1 MSLKDGVVLKIK
13 RIWSKDKPKEEDTN
27 EEQSLKKK
35 RFNKK
40 KLFFFFL
47 WTSLFS
53 AALVVGIAVGAYKA
67 ILKNLPSITRLEEFN
82 PDIITYIFADNGEI
96 IGQYANQKRIEVT
109 YEQLPQTLIN
119 AIIATED
126 PRFYKHKGIDFL
138 GILRAIR
145 EDIKLGHRPG
155 RWHGGSTISQQLAR
169 EIFLHRGQTIR
180 RKLKEWILAIQIEKR
195 YSKEEILTMY
205 CNQFNLGYGCYGVE
219 AASNLYFDK
228 SVSDLTLEEAAVITG
243 IFRGPSYYLVY
254 DNPEITLQRRN
265 HVFRRMLE
273 EGYIPKEEYDR
284 LIETPLNV
292 LPLHRGDSDFAG
304 HFREEVR
311 KYLYENYGKDA
322 LYREGLKVYTT
333 LNVDYQKYAE
343 EALRKQLRVL
353 DKRKGWR
360 DDKINL
366 IEKGIEELESLEE
379 SVKDPQSEKL
389 LLSTWKKPGLE
400 SENIVEAVVLSVE
413 SQKAAVKIK
422 NLTGTLTNKDI
433 YAWTWTRDLKK
444 LIKRG
449 DIIHVKIEKTD
460 DETGEFTALLDQE
473 PLLEG
478 AFLCIEPQ
486 TGQIKAMVGGYSFK
500 RSQWNNATQAMR
512 QSGSVVKPFLYT
524 AALENGYTPAT
535 AIVDEPTDFEDKW
548 SGETWSPPNYDEKYK
563 GRITL
568 RQGLEESRNIITA
581 KMLNYISPQTGVQY
595 CRKFG
600 ITSPLN
606 PYLSLALGAFEIK
619 MIELVS
625 AFTAFPNKGI
635 RVKPYFISRIED
647 KDGNVLEE
655 SMIESEEVISPQIA
669 YIMTSLLQGVVQ
681 RGTAGAARSLE
692 KPIGGKTGTT
702 DGHTD
707 AWFIGFTP
715 SLCAG
720 TWVGHD
726 KEKKTIGPRQSGAV
740 AALPVFI
747 DFMQHIIDAE
757 KQAAEANGLQI
768 KEETYEMPPNLEFE
782 NIDYRTGLLATPIC
796 QHIIRE
802 VFIQGTKPNRFCSYE
817 DHMLALDYYNT
828 MKKRED

>member
-1 MSLKDGVVLKIK
+1 MKFKDGVVLKIK
-13 RIWSKDKPKEEDTN
+13 KFWSKKQPEDHEEN
-27 EEQSLKKK
+27 GEQSFPEKKI
-35 RFNKK
+35 NKK
-40 KLFFFFL
+40 KIFFVLL
-47 WTSLFS
+47 WVGLFS
-53 AALVVGIAVGAYKA
+53 AALVAGISIGAYKA
-67 ILKNLPSITRLEEFN
+67 ILRNLPSITQLEEFK

-96 IGQYANQKRIEVT
+96 IGEYANQKRIQVT
-109 YEQLPQTLIN
+109 YEQLPQVLIN
-119 AIIATED
+119 AMIATED
-126 PRFYKHKGIDFL
+126 PRFYNHKGIDFL

-145 EDIKLGHRPG
+145 EDIKLGRRTG

-228 SVSDLTLEEAAVITG
+228 SVSDLTLEEAALLTG
-243 IFRGPSYYLVY
+243 VFRGPSYYLVY
-254 DNPEITLQRRN
+254 DNPDITLQRRN
-265 HVFRRMLE
+265 HVLRRMLE
-273 EGYIPKEEYDR
+273 EDYIPQDEYDR
-284 LIETPLNV
+284 AIKTPLNV
-292 LPLHRGDSDFAG
+292 LPLHRGDLDFAG

-311 KYLYENYGKDA
+311 KYLYDSYGKDA

-333 LNVDYQKYAE
+333 LNVEYQKYAE
-343 EALRKQLRVL
+343 EALKKQLRVL
-353 DKRKGWR
+353 DKRRGWR
-360 DDKINL
+360 KDKFNL
-366 IEKGIEELESLEE
+366 LEKGIEDIDSLEK
-379 SVKDPQSEKL
+379 SIKDPQSEKL
-389 LLSTWKKPGLE
+389 LLTSWRKPELE
-400 SENIVEAVVLSVE
+400 KEDIIEVVVLSVE
-413 SQKAAVKIK
+413 PQKAVVKIR

-433 YAWTWTRDLKK
+433 YSWTWTRDLTR

-460 DETGEFTALLDQE
+460 VETGEFTAVLDQE
-473 PLLEG
+473 PQLEG
-478 AFLCIEPQ
+478 SFLCIEPQ
-486 TGQIKAMVGGYSFK
+486 TGQIKAMVGGYSF
-500 RSQWNNATQAMR
+500 RRGQWNNTTQSMR
-512 QSGSVVKPFLYT
+512 QSGSVIKPILYT

-548 SGETWSPPNYDEKYK
+548 SGEIWSPPNYDGKFK
-563 GRITL
+563 GRITF

-581 KMLNYISPQTGVQY
+581 KLLNYISPQTGVQY

-625 AFTAFPNKGI
+625 AFSTFPNKGV

-655 SMIESEEVISPQIA
+655 SMIVSDEVISPQIA

-681 RGTAGAARSLE
+681 RGTASAARGLE
-692 KPIGGKTGTT
+692 KPIAGKTGTT

-720 TWVGHD
+720 VWVGFE
-726 KEKKTIGPRQSGAV
+726 KELKTIGPRQSGAV

-747 DFMQHIIDAE
+747 DFMKSLIDEEKRIAE
-757 KQAAEANGLQI
+757 ENGEEVKAES
-768 KEETYEMPPNLEFE
+768 YEIPPNLEFE
-782 NIDYRTGLLATPIC
+782 NIDYRTGLLATPVC

-817 DHMLALDYYNT
+817 DHLLTLDYYNT
-828 MKKRED
+828 LKDKDD